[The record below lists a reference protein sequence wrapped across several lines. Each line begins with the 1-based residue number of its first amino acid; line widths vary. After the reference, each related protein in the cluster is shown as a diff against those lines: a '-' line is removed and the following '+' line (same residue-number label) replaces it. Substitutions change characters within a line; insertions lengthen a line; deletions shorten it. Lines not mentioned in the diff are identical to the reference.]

1 MRELRSTG
9 NAFFWFALFLL
20 GYALVVPPPEG
31 TGHGK
36 RPRFLRMV
44 IEESGTPGHT
54 EKVNITV
61 PWFLFRSGLHAVS
74 AGKLER
80 EANLHFDDTVA
91 AEIVR
96 DAWKELSEK
105 PEGTDVVKV
114 HDDGEITF
122 RKEKG
127 EIHLTVKE
135 GAGARRRAAAGD
147 RHDPLPRPLHGG
159 RRFRRPRPRHRG
171 PLRGDE
177 AGLARRR
184 HRGDERRRPREGRH
198 RLKCPGGTRTAG
210 SPEPPPR

>member
-1 MRELRSTG
+1 MREFRSIG

-31 TGHGK
+31 TGRGS

-44 IEESGTPGHT
+44 IEEAGTPGHA
-54 EKVNITV
+54 ERVNITV

-80 EANLHFDDTVA
+80 EANLHFDDTVG

-105 PEGTDVVKV
+105 PDGTDVVKM

-127 EIHLTVKE
+127 EIRLTVKE
-135 GAGARRRAAAGD
+135 GCGTEGETPREVVTIRFPARFMEAAVSGD
-147 RHDPLPRPLHGG
+147 RDLDIEAL
-159 RRFRRPRPRHRG
+159 FDE
-171 PLRGDE
+171 LKQASRGDVIE
-177 AGLARRR
+177 VTSDDAHVRVVI
-184 HRGDERRRPREGRH
+184 D
-198 RLKCPGGTRTAG
+198 
-210 SPEPPPR
+210 